1 MARRTERRTAEVRL
15 ADLGVGVYGGAGASH
30 SWTWLVDCLERL
42 GFSRVAVFDESAVRT
57 GALDSVDAFAVGGG
71 DPVAMAL
78 GMGAEGAAA
87 IGQFVDEGGLYV
99 GFCAGAYLIM
109 RIEYEPLEPFT
120 FTDVTADNIVHHL
133 PPIRALPQKA
143 ATAYGGR
150 YALHPV
156 RERVRFAVCDTDLGG
171 SEELVDA
178 PLYGG
183 PPMVLSSNEV
193 ELARFDSFCPDTLF
207 LVDETLA
214 SRMLVGGSAGFTR
227 RRGSG
232 TLCAFAPHL
241 EHPGFP
247 RANAMLGRLI
257 ERESP
262 RGSGTRESAVEP
274 APHLLD
280 GAFRAL
286 VGEARIVA
294 FSLES
299 SSAIWLLG
307 HKYYD
312 PGKIP
317 EFLDAVWRRLPHG
330 ARGSDIVGLYRPGEV
345 TRLEE
350 SAACVG
356 ALLRRLKGCLADPIE
371 GRDVASVLFPE
382 LSSMAALFLNGYF
395 RGVQADLSRG
405 RSLREAG

>member
-1 MARRTERRTAEVRL
+1 MVRRAHRSTADERL
-15 ADLGVGVYGGAGASH
+15 ADLSVGVYGGTGASH
-30 SWTWLVDCLERL
+30 SWTWLVDCLECL
-42 GFSRVAVFDESAVRT
+42 GFSTVAVFDEGAVIS
-57 GALDSVDAFAVGGG
+57 GALDRVGTLAVGGG
-71 DPVAMAL
+71 DPVAMAVGL
-78 GMGAEGAAA
+78 GAEGAEH
-87 IGQFVDEGGLYV
+87 IGRFVERGGLYL

-109 RIEYEPLEPFT
+109 RMDHEPLEPFT
-120 FTDVTADNIVHHL
+120 FTDATAGNVVYEL
-133 PPIRALPQKA
+133 PPIRALPEKA

-150 YALHPV
+150 YTLHPV
-156 RERVRFAVCDTDLGG
+156 RERVRFAVCDRHLSG
-171 SEELVDA
+171 SETCIEA

-183 PPMVLSSNEV
+183 PPMLLSSGEV

-207 LVDETLA
+207 LVDEALA
-214 SRMLVGGSAGFTR
+214 SRMLVGGAAGFSR

-247 RANAMLGRLI
+247 EANAMLGRLV

-262 RGSGTRESAVEP
+262 RRSVRYAP
-274 APHLLD
+274 AAEYPPHPLD

-299 SSAIWLLG
+299 APTSWLLG

-317 EFLDAVWRRLPHG
+317 VFLDAVWRRLRHG
-330 ARGSDIVGLYRPGEV
+330 GRGSEVVGLYGRDEV
-345 TRLEE
+345 ERLEE
-350 SAACVG
+350 SAAHVG
-356 ALLRRLKGCLADPIE
+356 RLLRRLKRRLEDSSE
-371 GRDVASVLFPE
+371 GRDVASLLFPE
-382 LSSMAALFLNGYF
+382 LSRMAALFLNGYF
-395 RGVQADLSRG
+395 RGVGADVSRS
-405 RSLREAG
+405 RPLREVV